1 MDVKDYNKKIIEEF
15 RANDGVVGGPF
26 KGAKLLLLHTVGAK
40 SGEARINP
48 LVYFDDKDTYLIV
61 ASFAGGPTNPPWYY
75 NLLANPQA
83 KIEVGSSDISV
94 TAEVV
99 VEPHRTELYNNI
111 AAQAPAFAEYRE
123 KTTRSIPI
131 IRLRPNGL

>member
-1 MDVKDYNKKIIEEF
+1 MDVKDYNKTIIEEF

-26 KGAKLLLLHTVGAK
+26 KGAKLLLLHTIGAK

-48 LVYFDDKDTYLIV
+48 LAYFDDENTYLIV
-61 ASFAGGPTNPPWYY
+61 ASFAGAPTNPPWYY
-75 NLLANPQA
+75 NLLANPHA
-83 KIEVGSSDISV
+83 KIELGSSEIAV
-94 TAEVV
+94 AAEVV
-99 VEPHRTELYNNI
+99 IEPHRTELYDNI

-131 IRLRPNGL
+131 IRLRPNKV